1 MTKLMSKVAA
11 LALSSEGSQVLL
23 NYLVMNNGSS
33 GSSNYLLINNPL
45 PDRASRQLMRL
56 GLLSTTVLLT
66 GLVGADAFAQEAL
79 TPAATSDAIALKLP
93 KSAMPGQ
100 ADLTEADLIKADLT
114 KANLP
119 APNLPAPNLLESVLN
134 SDDLEPAAIASA
146 DNEGA
151 VLEPIADVSS
161 VKTEL
166 FSTLRATQTQLVAQD
181 ANGASNRDDL
191 PVLAPTEQSPP
202 PLNNPNAVPVPDSP
216 APSANP
222 ATGLPAF
229 DPYTSDPYGSAQQ
242 VPSLPP
248 QTGPRYQ
255 PSLISPNTPISP
267 TVLQPSFDNY
277 HLGPG
282 DSIFVSVQRY
292 PDLSFQATL
301 DLQGNIIVPI
311 QGAVSFEGL
320 TLPEAEDL
328 LRGIYNQYVEIRNT
342 RDVALTLVA
351 QRGVE
356 VTILGS
362 VQRPGFYPLPDP
374 TVATAL
380 LTAGGAMRTSDL
392 RSIQVQ
398 RKVRRNGVMTEETV
412 NVDLFTPLKE
422 GSPLPDVRLEDGDVV
437 VIPELDPSQL
447 DEYDR
452 FLVARSTL
460 AQPVINVR
468 FLNYAGGRSGVGTL
482 NLNNGSTF
490 VDAVSLLGV
499 NPDNANLGDVALI
512 RYDPETG
519 RAVTVSLDA
528 KGAIQGD
535 ITQNPPLEDSD
546 VIVVGR
552 NLIGR
557 ISFAL
562 QTVTRPFSDV
572 FRFTNFLNDAVLDG
586 TPFQ

>member
-1 MTKLMSKVAA
+1 
-11 LALSSEGSQVLL
+11 
-23 NYLVMNNGSS
+23 MNNGLS
-33 GSSNYLLINNPL
+33 GSRNYLSQRSTIGWLSATVSLAGFI
-45 PDRASRQLMRL
+45 
-56 GLLSTTVLLT
+56 GLSSP
-66 GLVGADAFAQEAL
+66 AIAQE
-79 TPAATSDAIALKLP
+79 
-93 KSAMPGQ
+93 SAPQ
-100 ADLTEADLIKADLT
+100 
-114 KANLP
+114 P
-119 APNLPAPNLLESVLN
+119 APE
-134 SDDLEPAAIASA
+134 
-146 DNEGA
+146 
-151 VLEPIADVSS
+151 
-161 VKTEL
+161 
-166 FSTLRATQTQLVAQD
+166 
-181 ANGASNRDDL
+181 NGL
-191 PVLAPTEQSPP
+191 PVLAPPDAPP
-202 PLNNPNAVPVPDSP
+202 PLQESENTNVIPTPSSVRP
-216 APSANP
+216 AGSAN
-222 ATGLPAF
+222 
-229 DPYTSDPYGSAQQ
+229 Q
-242 VPSLPP
+242 VPTIPP
-248 QTGPRYQ
+248 PSGPRYE
-255 PSLISPNTPISP
+255 PLLTVPNTPVSP
-267 TVLQPSFDNY
+267 AVLQPSFNDY

-320 TLPEAEDL
+320 TLPEAEEL
-328 LRGIYNQYVEIRNT
+328 LRRVYNQYVEIRSPN
-342 RDVALTLVA
+342 DVALTLVA

-356 VTILGS
+356 VTVLGAI
-362 VQRPGFYPLPDP
+362 QRPGFYPLPDP

-380 LTAGGAMRTSDL
+380 LTAGGATRTSDL
-392 RSIQVQ
+392 RAIQVQ
-398 RKVRRNGVMTEETV
+398 RKIRRNGVPVEETV

-490 VDAVSLLGV
+490 VDAISLLGV
-499 NPDNANLGDVALI
+499 NPDTAALGDVALI

-519 RAVTVSLDA
+519 RAVTVNLDA
-528 KGAIQGD
+528 KGAIRGD

-557 ISFAL
+557 LSFAL
-562 QTVTRPFSDV
+562 QTITRPFRDV
-572 FRFTNFLNDAVLDG
+572 FGFTNFIDDAFDNGLFD
-586 TPFQ
+586 